1 MRLDRNAP
9 YEQVFGIP
17 GVVYAQGGQSFAG
30 DGSPVVWRREA
41 TGEKTA
47 SGEPAERIVIE
58 AVAGG
63 EDAGP
68 LAFVRASKEEPE
80 EAGDTFE
87 TMHWR
92 HLAALLDQYG
102 EEFTTKAAAIAFLRN
117 KGDGE

>member
-9 YEQVFGIP
+9 YEQVFGVP
-17 GVVYAQGGQSFAG
+17 GVAYAQGGQSFAG

-41 TGEKTA
+41 TGEKQA
-47 SGEPAERIVIE
+47 NGDPAERLIVE
-58 AVAGG
+58 RVPDD
-63 EDAGP
+63 DAAP
-68 LAFVRASKEEPE
+68 LAFVRAGAAETE
-80 EAGDTFE
+80 EAGDTLE

-117 KGDGE
+117 KGDAA